1 MEVLSCTL
9 AVDRKRGK
17 VKAERYFTVMV
28 PFTGTTEGTLLKL
41 RLNPSVNLKGLN
53 TVFKLFVKYIKV
65 CMNSKS
71 TACCPS
77 TYTFN
82 CFLFKSLLW
91 KCLQ

>member
-1 MEVLSCTL
+1 MEVLSYTL
-9 AVDRKRGK
+9 AVDLERGK
-17 VKAERYFTVMV
+17 VKAERYFMV
-28 PFTGTTEGTLLKL
+28 PFTGTTEGGLLKL
-41 RLNPSVNLKGLN
+41 SLNPSMNPKGLN
-53 TVFKLFVKYIKV
+53 TVFNRFVKYIKV

-77 TYTFN
+77 TCTFN